1 MYKKSSKI
9 PRLFTT
15 YNKLFFISFLQ
26 NFKDSSMAITDEE
39 SKENKPITSTPLPN
53 GEVST
58 SSGSDD
64 DAPLRRPQ
72 DNDTLFNISAQTVV
86 HNHVLER

>member
-1 MYKKSSKI
+1 M
-9 PRLFTT
+9 
-15 YNKLFFISFLQ
+15 
-26 NFKDSSMAITDEE
+26 ITDEE

-53 GEVST
+53 GTGEPLAS

-72 DNDTLFNISAQTVV
+72 DDSMFNITAQGVN
-86 HNHVLER
+86 NHVLERLVSIANDSPKRTSL